1 MSQIMQDD
9 GTELRSRW
17 PGNIALTGMPAQTVV
32 PGVPALLEDLDT
44 WAYIGSPNGPGKG
57 RQLFYRLPVPNPQNT
72 APIPVTIRL
81 YGYVKDHCL
90 TPLGDWRGRE
100 DKIASAARWLEL
112 GDGGYSEVFAAQM
125 AAVDRIRR
133 YVAYCVRAKTAIVP
147 LRTLRVQQ
155 RLFTKVRD
163 GEYPATT
170 LQVGDDPEGL
180 ARKVQDTWVVTCSIE
195 MSKRTAD
202 GTFALASGLSF
213 NVGDFVEV
221 EAAVEVIV
229 YRRGLTSTPKTVDTR
244 LRVMRVTR
252 LTAAVL

>member
-1 MSQIMQDD
+1 MTTPYTI
-9 GTELRSRW
+9 
-17 PGNIALTGMPAQTVV
+17 
-32 PGVPALLEDLDT
+32 
-44 WAYIGSPNGPGKG
+44 YILMTS
-57 RQLFYRLPVPNPQNT
+57 
-72 APIPVTIRL
+72 
-81 YGYVKDHCL
+81 DS
-90 TPLGDWRGRE
+90 RE
-100 DKIASAARWLEL
+100 DKIASAARWMEL
-112 GDGGYSEVFAAQM
+112 GDGGCPEIFAAQM

-155 RLFTKVRD
+155 RLFTKVGVYNCPVDCSHIHARAFVKLQVRD

-180 ARKVQDTWVVTCSIE
+180 ARKVQDTWVVTCSID

-202 GTFALASGLSF
+202 GTFAPASGLSF

-252 LTAAVL
+252 LTTAVQVGASCAYSMYMDWIR